1 MCGSKSIT
9 IGEDDTCAS
18 LRDPEALESKLILVG
33 ALKEPTSTPFKYAIN
48 PSSIVTLNSPLTTL
62 FLEVSN

>member
-18 LRDPEALESKLILVG
+18 LRDPEALESKLILLG